1 VNIEHIIEKIKNS
14 YLLME
19 DKWYGILD
27 KIDKHIPIY
36 PVIDKIDSVVPSFAL
51 FLTTI
56 FIILLLITLTLLT
69 TITTQPLIEA
79 TIIVTSEGLP
89 VEGAEVILSGMCLE
103 GVSDE
108 DEIEENFVTNFTNSS
123 GKVIIELC
131 ETKNK
136 EYTVNVSKQTFDS
149 LTKKINLDQEHTAR
163 ITLTPTTQLVRE
175 IYASIKNQDEE
186 TITNATL
193 EMICVNDSRT
203 QEIQP
208 QNEDYIF
215 TIFECQTIQ
224 LKATAQGYETKTQ
237 TLDQKKE
244 RVEIILEKSQNTG
257 NVIFEVKT
265 TGVAN
270 QGAEITL
277 IDEIGKTNTRFTDN
291 EGIATF
297 ENITSQTYNY
307 NVIDSETGNSKHDS
321 FELKPRENKTIE
333 INFTQQTQTQT
344 DSKKK
349 IKIIVV
355 DEEENPIPFTDVIIF
370 RDGNYYT
377 TKQTTIQ
384 GIVDV
389 IAPDENLEYVLSINK
404 IGYVLTMVN
413 AELKTNTETHQKI
426 ILKQGGATIIVNIID
441 EEEKPVTNASV
452 EVYLSG
458 FNGYLAQKTT
468 DINGE
473 SKIENLP
480 PGNYTIK
487 AMKTDS
493 KGQTTTTLIGEEDKQ
508 ITIKMMIGNGKIRFN
523 TKDQEGRS
531 INVKNYSIETKRQN
545 QQYILTNDGDTSNY
559 YYETDVEKHGTKIIT
574 KINDSNYFPYESIE
588 YTIYKSNTPQRKD
601 IYMIAKNNLPNNK
614 KTQMF
619 LQEIYTTNPIQQAN
633 ATTAK
638 RLEAGKRYYLQ
649 FAVVLNTQET
659 ETNSLLTNI
668 FVGPKDLNELQSDNP
683 LKIQGAISTKNS
695 ISLMSQAHNT
705 FEINYLNENVLVNEN
720 AKQINI
726 RHEET
731 TGPKIIPII
740 LTIDVDENADGQITN
755 IYYQAKWGNETSLE
769 YFKEFEIGK
778 TLCTTNCPT
787 FLFNNKI
794 KWNTAGEN
802 YKTISDE
809 DIQTL
814 YIEDEY
820 TLKTTVQNLTD
831 EDFEQLEI
839 YTTQNSTIDR
849 VLFDGNST
857 TTKQLTLGPLT
868 ESQPIETQIEAISS
882 ISLLKI
888 RENLM
893 KYVGA
898 TDLLDKYPG
907 KQNEIRVK
915 VSTKDRVKIEIN
927 PTIIYA
933 GSKYPMFVIKM
944 TNDTLKQ
951 PLQGNWRIEK
961 QGENGLFNNMFGQ
974 TDENG
979 LAIVQLDAMNLSEND
994 KLIFIGNSSGMIEG
1008 KLEKTIKSRT
1018 PTPEP
1023 EIIECLTTT
1032 TEILNLSVGATGTF
1046 VINSACEEERMV
1058 FIHTDQQ
1065 TTPKQFQIQP
1075 GENKTITITG
1085 TARNNILG
1093 AYPLQVLSINGSRYT
1108 QIAFI
1113 DIVITDPNSCFQ
1125 LSQAIYDFTNQT
1137 EINSTITNNCFSGRK
1152 DIYYPQANIS
1162 TNSVA
1167 LAYTKNGVPAKI
1179 TLHPVVIGS
1188 AIESIIYGQIKA
1200 DAIKV
1205 SEKNGKDSDPK
1216 DTKVRPTT
1224 ILFAEE
1230 VARACEDAMYD
1241 GQSVPKPNPEYN
1253 YDREIPIVPVYDPSE
1268 VVGEDGTT
1276 GTIIQEEIIETSKQ
1290 DETTKA
1296 EFRIAGG
1303 GLSIPT
1309 SKDLK
1314 TGDWGVIPLGSA
1326 PEEFLKSC
1334 VGGKLCGDEPE
1345 NLYINE
1351 ISCEIVSGC
1360 TLEGENT
1367 RYGCCIPG
1375 LARGPYHQEG
1385 YKLQYYF
1392 HLWNDLYGGP
1402 GMGVPRP
1409 PEWGVNVVD
1418 QSEGLGDSWTTD
1430 RPQWIGGGEEH
1441 EIHFQVTDTERCSRG
1456 DCRINQLNYL
1466 GDGELFGEFEV
1477 KGYQVN
1483 AIGTVWT
1490 TKSKEARFTTQVE
1503 MGRIVT
1509 FLKEQ
1514 RKKWE
1519 GEVTITPNEGVIFN
1533 LGFYEATPET
1543 KWMNEETGHGYQP
1556 GDAWYVGGGYSLYQ
1570 LECVAPQGFVD
1581 PERHGYGEDYKWEI
1595 RDPNNPHVEY
1605 DPSGNIMYW
1614 IPEDTIPQGIE
1625 MWLDNGRVYA
1635 KYHGTPQEN
1644 SKEIELT
1651 ITKRNVLGT
1660 EYAIITIKD
1669 WTGNDIE
1676 EQAFQIK
1683 IEGPEH
1689 NCYNTDGTEG
1699 FTGREFSPRLL
1710 FDWDWANIQRNQCDY
1725 ENPNYTY
1732 CDATQF
1738 TVQLF
1743 KKIKQID
1750 DLLKAGRKDQI
1761 GTITSF
1767 HSYLI
1772 KDNYSQ
1778 QFLRD
1783 FKQHYTNEPFNV
1795 DPAFITA
1802 GASTG
1807 YDTLITN
1814 NKITFEG
1821 GQLQY
1826 GGLHQVSLEITFEN
1840 EAITSLIH
1848 QGQPN
1853 ANIKIKFIPYQRAPN
1868 YNPFYETPFNGKI
1881 GINGRNNYGTS
1892 VTGNELKLNP
1902 NTTVETITGALKN
1915 ITHTTTTNLQTLN
1928 TGNILTYNTNT
1939 LEFNPAQ
1946 PTPIIM
1952 KIESTTPGRTTAT
1965 YTTTGTGATNAPNKN
1980 WQLIGSTIGG
1990 TTCKD
1995 FEDQSKANYTD
2006 TGTGPTKTISWQG
2019 NKTGTLELAATYFTP
2034 KTNDNTLNPNPPST
2048 TLKSKQSL
2056 MSADTVLLNNYFSQ
2070 GINDYD
2076 TLEGLFKL
2084 LDQQK
2089 VCMSQ
2094 NSEEQLIIWW
2104 NPEYLK
2110 QEIVKINTETPS
2122 CS

>member
-19 DKWYGILD
+19 DKWYGVLD

-149 LTKKINLDQEHTAR
+149 LTKTINLDQEHTAR

-377 TKQTTIQ
+377 TRQTTIQ

-493 KGQTTTTLIGEEDKQ
+493 KGQTTTTLIGEEDKK

-720 AKQINI
+720 AKQINVI
-726 RHEET
+726 HEET

-839 YTTQNSTIDR
+839 YTTQNSTTDR

-1032 TEILNLSVGATGTF
+1032 TERLNLNLGATETF
-1046 VINSACEEERMV
+1046 TINSNCEEERLV
-1058 FIHTDQQ
+1058 IIHTDQQ

-1108 QIAFI
+1108 QVAFI
-1113 DIVITDPNSCFQ
+1113 DVIVTDIDSCFQ
-1125 LSQAIYDFTNQT
+1125 LDEAIYNFVNQT
-1137 EINSTITNNCFSGRK
+1137 EINSIVTNTCFAGRK
-1152 DIYYPQANIS
+1152 DIYYPKANIN

-1167 LAYTKNGVPAKI
+1167 LAYNKNGVPAEI
-1179 TLHPVVIGS
+1179 TLNPIVYGS

-1200 DAIKV
+1200 DVAYVFEIGGDRNPFDV
-1205 SEKNGKDSDPK
+1205 
-1216 DTKVRPTT
+1216 PTRANE
-1224 ILFAEE
+1224 IYFEEE
-1230 VARACEDAMYD
+1230 VIKKCEEYLYD
-1241 GQSVPKPNPEYN
+1241 GEFTPKPSPINEIESN
-1253 YDREIPIVPVYDPSE
+1253 IPIIPTYESSQPISDTGESASIVP
-1268 VVGEDGTT
+1268 ED
-1276 GTIIQEEIIETSKQ
+1276 EEIIS
-1290 DETTKA
+1290 TKEKKINNI
-1296 EFRIAGG
+1296 EFSRIDGSG
-1303 GLSIPT
+1303 ISIP
-1309 SKDLK
+1309 SSSEIN
-1314 TGDWGVIPLGSA
+1314 TGDWGTFG
-1326 PEEFLKSC
+1326 
-1334 VGGKLCGDEPE
+1334 
-1345 NLYINE
+1345 
-1351 ISCEIVSGC
+1351 
-1360 TLEGENT
+1360 EGEVDSSGGHGT
-1367 RYGCCIPG
+1367 IQYAFDFWSDLQGGAG
-1375 LARGPYHQEG
+1375 LGA
-1385 YKLQYYF
+1385 
-1392 HLWNDLYGGP
+1392 
-1402 GMGVPRP
+1402 PRP
-1409 PEWGVNVVD
+1409 PELEHN
-1418 QSEGLGDSWTTD
+1418 LGTGTTWTIN
-1430 RPQWIGGGEEH
+1430 RPQWTGGGESHVLNFEVA
-1441 EIHFQVTDTERCSRG
+1441 QADNCSP
-1456 DCRINQLNYL
+1456 CNINAMNYL
-1466 GDGELFGEFEV
+1466 GDGQFFAEFEV
-1477 KGYQVN
+1477 NGSSY
-1483 AIGTVWT
+1483 
-1490 TKSKEARFTTQVE
+1490 SKLLSGGKIWRDIKRVAKLKTQMETARVVE
-1503 MGRIVT
+1503 

-1514 RKKWE
+1514 RKEWTGKA
-1519 GEVTITPNEGVIFN
+1519 TITPTEGVIFD
-1533 LGFYEATPET
+1533 LGRYSATPSPKWTNET
-1543 KWMNEETGHGYQP
+1543 TGHGYTP
-1556 GDAWYVGGGYSLYQ
+1556 GEQWYIEGSNSLYQ
-1570 LECVAPQGFVD
+1570 LACVIPNGFVD
-1581 PERHGYGEDYKWEI
+1581 PERHGYSDGQNWEI
-1595 RDPNNPHVEY
+1595 RNPNNPLVEY
-1605 DPSGNIMYW
+1605 DPSGNVMYW
-1614 IPEDTIPQGIE
+1614 IPEDAIPNGVE
-1625 MWLDNGRVYA
+1625 MWLNNGRVYA
-1635 KYHGTPQEN
+1635 KYHGTSQEN
-1644 SKEIELT
+1644 SADINMS
-1651 ITKRNVLGT
+1651 ITKRNVAGT
-1660 EYAIITIKD
+1660 EYAIITISD
-1669 WTGNDIE
+1669 WTGTEIK
-1676 EQAFQIK
+1676 EQAFQVKIK
-1683 IEGPEH
+1683 GPLN
-1689 NCYNTDGTEG
+1689 NCYHSDGTEG
-1699 FTGREFSPRLL
+1699 FTGSEFSPRLL
-1710 FDWDWANIQRNQCDY
+1710 FNWNWSNIQKNQCDY

-1738 TVQLF
+1738 TVELF
-1743 KKIKQID
+1743 KKIKYID
-1750 DLLKAGRKDQI
+1750 ELLKTGRKELI
-1761 GTITSF
+1761 GTETSF
-1767 HSYLI
+1767 YSYLI

-1778 QFLRD
+1778 QFLED
-1783 FKQHYTNEPFNV
+1783 FKQHYFSELFST
-1795 DPAFITA
+1795 DPAFITT
-1802 GASTG
+1802 GSNIG
-1807 YDTLITN
+1807 YDTFITN
-1814 NKITFEG
+1814 NKIIFEG
-1821 GQLQY
+1821 AELQY
-1826 GGLHQVSLEITFEN
+1826 GGLHQVSISLEFEEESIN
-1840 EAITSLIH
+1840 SLIY

-1853 ANIKIKFIPYQRAPN
+1853 AIIKVKFIPYQRANN

-1892 VTGNELKLNP
+1892 IIGPELKLNS
-1902 NTTVETITGALKN
+1902 ETNIEQINGSLKTIN
-1915 ITHTTTTNLQTLN
+1915 HTTTNSLNSLN
-1928 TGNILTYNTNT
+1928 TGTILNYTIDNIQ
-1939 LEFNPAQ
+1939 FNPAQ
-1946 PTPIIM
+1946 PTPIVM
-1952 KIESTTPGRTTAT
+1952 KIDGTNNGTTNAT
-1965 YTTTGTGATNAPNKN
+1965 YTITGTGASDAPNKN
-1980 WQLIGSTIGG
+1980 WELIGSTIGG
-1990 TTCKD
+1990 QSCKD

-2006 TGTGPTKTISWQG
+2006 VGSGPTKTISWTG
-2019 NKTGTLELAATYFTP
+2019 NKKGIIELATTYFTP
-2034 KTNDNTLNPNPPST
+2034 KLTNNTIEPASAT
-2048 TLKSKQSL
+2048 TILKSKTNL
-2056 MSADTVLLNNYFSQ
+2056 MNAENVMLNNYFSQ